1 MTNPE
6 PGGNGVNLNKPD
18 PSNELRIDPPHTHPH
33 PPHEVPGWVSEA
45 TRPAQPQP
53 QFQTQSQTQA
63 QPQPQPTF
71 SNTPPSSQTV
81 SGTPWNL
88 AQTDASSRKL
98 VAGLL
103 AIFLG
108 SLGAHKFYLG
118 RTTPGLIMLLVNV
131 GGWFVTGILSI
142 ITLGIGAIVLIP
154 LMLLVM
160 TVLCVVGLIEGV
172 VYLTRSDEEFTQTY
186 LIGKK
191 DWF

>member
-1 MTNPE
+1 MTNPD

-18 PSNELRIDPPHTHPH
+18 PSNELRIDPPH
-33 PPHEVPGWVSEA
+33 EVPSWVSEA

-53 QFQTQSQTQA
+53 QT
-63 QPQPQPTF
+63 QPQPNFGNPQPGA
-71 SNTPPSSQTV
+71 QTV

-88 AQTDASSRKL
+88 AQTDASTRKL

-118 RTTPGLIMLLVNV
+118 RTTPGLILLLVNV

-154 LMLLVM
+154 LMLLL
-160 TVLCVVGLIEGV
+160 TAVLCIVGLIEGV
-172 VYLTRSDEEFTQTY
+172 VYLTRSDEDFARTY
-186 LIGKK
+186 LSGKK